1 MKQMLTLEATQIT
14 SNSWGLLPL
23 ETKYDLSTHICT
35 LYVFTRIIFFSS
47 GSKPLWWDDIYI
59 KKAHNQINES
69 LWADAIILIND
80 KKCMVYKHL
89 K

>member
-1 MKQMLTLEATQIT
+1 MKQLLTVEATQIT
-14 SNSWGLLPL
+14 SNSWGFLPL
-23 ETKYDLSTHICT
+23 EKIYDLST
-35 LYVFTRIIFFSS
+35 YVHCMYLLGSYFFPAE
-47 GSKPLWWDDIYI
+47 GSPCGGTIYK

-80 KKCMVYKHL
+80 KKCMIYKHL